1 MEKKEK
7 HYVMSNDRAA
17 KNNANIKRQAEKAM
31 YACLPV
37 GSLWLYEFESF

>member
-31 YACLPV
+31 YACGV
-37 GSLWLYEFESF
+37 VVTV